1 MRSGTSRLVP
11 ALDQGSTG
19 SGTSPSQN
27 PQGCSWPSISRLCER
42 AGLLMSRASAR
53 PVFPA
58 HPYPRT
64 KAFVRGRSTPRGRR
78 ALGVAQTLLACGR
91 ATAAAESDCSTR
103 ALEEERRRRTL
114 EVVKFRGYQH
124 RKGVRWIPH
133 RLIIERA
140 DYGKPVRGLR
150 GECEPLSSDDEMVW
164 LEACSTRT
172 GGVHLFTCVFRV
184 LLSERLPRYP
194 ESPESHGY

>member
-1 MRSGTSRLVP
+1 VRFATSRLVP

-42 AGLLMSRASAR
+42 AALLMSRASAR

-140 DYGKPVRGLR
+140 DYVSRSAVYAASVSHSAATTRWYGSRRAAPALV
-150 GECEPLSSDDEMVW
+150 
-164 LEACSTRT
+164 AC
-172 GGVHLFTCVFRV
+172 TCSRVF
-184 LLSERLPRYP
+184 SAYC
-194 ESPESHGY
+194 